1 MKRLLISTCLLACL
15 SGIDAI
21 AQDSLRYHIDLKD
34 KVATEYSLKH
44 PEKFLSSK
52 ALQRRQKQNLQVDST
67 DLPVPEAY
75 IKAIRQTGV
84 KVLVTSKWE
93 NFVTVSCNDTAL
105 IDQIRTLPFV
115 KSATKVWKT
124 PANAIASSRRD
135 TIINELT
142 VNPDTI
148 YGTSYGQIHVSKADL
163 LHEAGFK
170 GQGMT
175 IAVIDGGFHN
185 FDRIPAL
192 DNVKVLGTKD
202 FVESDADIFAESTHG
217 LSVLSC
223 MATNKPGVMIGTAPE
238 ASYWLLRSEDSD
250 SEYPI
255 EQDYWVAAV
264 EYADSVGVD
273 LINTS
278 LGYNEF
284 DDSSMDFKLRDLNGK
299 HSVISRAA
307 SRLADKGMILV
318 CSAGNSG
325 NSVWK
330 KITPPGDADNVL
342 TVGAIVW
349 QTGVI
354 ASFSSVG
361 NTQDGRI
368 KPDVV
373 AAGVRADVINS
384 HGSQGKANGTS
395 FASPIMCGM
404 VACLWQACP
413 TLTAKEVINLVRQA
427 GDRAE
432 FPDNIYGYGI
442 PDMWKAYQNY
452 LNR

>member
-1 MKRLLISTCLLACL
+1 MKKLLIVSCLLAFVA
-15 SGIDAI
+15 SISMS
-21 AQDSLRYHIDLKD
+21 AQDTLRYHIDLKD
-34 KVATEYSLKH
+34 KAATKFSLKR
-44 PEKFLSSK
+44 PEKFLSAK
-52 ALQRRQKQNLQVDST
+52 ALQRRQKQNLKVDST

-75 IKAIRQTGV
+75 IKAIQQTGV

-93 NFVTVSCNDTAL
+93 NFVTVSCNDTTK
-105 IDQIRTLPFV
+105 IEQIRALPFV
-115 KSATKVWKT
+115 KQAVKVWKA
-124 PANAIASSRRD
+124 PDSFILASRRD
-135 TIINELT
+135 TIINDLT

-148 YGTSYGQIHVSKADL
+148 YGTGFGQIHVSNTDR
-163 LHEAGFK
+163 LHEAGYK

-185 FDRIPAL
+185 FDRIPVL

-202 FVESDADIFAESTHG
+202 FVNPEADIFAESSHG

-255 EQDYWVAAV
+255 EQDYWAAAV
-264 EYADSVGVD
+264 EFADSVGVD

-284 DDSSMDFKLRDLNGK
+284 DDSSMNFKLRDLDGQR
-299 HSVISRAA
+299 SVISRVA

-330 KITPPGDADNVL
+330 KITPPADAENVL
-342 TVGAIVW
+342 TVGAMVW

-373 AAGVRADVINS
+373 AAGVRANVINS
-384 HGSQGKANGTS
+384 HGSQGRANGTS

-413 TLTAKEVINLVRQA
+413 TLTAKEVMELVRQS
-427 GDRAE
+427 GDRAAY
-432 FPDNIYGYGI
+432 PDNIYGYGI
-442 PDMWKAYQNY
+442 PDMWKAYQSY
-452 LNR
+452 LNK

>member
-15 SGIDAI
+15 SGLDAI

-105 IDQIRTLPFV
+105 IDKIRALPFV

-361 NTQDGRI
+361 NTQDGRV

-413 TLTAKEVINLVRQA
+413 TLTAKEVIDLVRQA